1 MKKQVHLSIWV
12 LALSMIFSVG
22 VLAQEKTEVSVQV
35 KKDGKIVKDT
45 TYQFEDAS
53 EAKHALKMMELFSG
67 EELHKAH
74 LEGDHSKAMV
84 FISEDGEK
92 TELKEFDG
100 QHVVV
105 MKSEDGST
113 VDILLDEDE
122 EGNIVKK
129 KEIKVRVSDD
139 ENASWTVLESDDII
153 LDEEEDVYVIQGDD
167 DVKTEIIKIMKEYDG
182 EDDSNVKVIVVKKK
196 QKKEN
201 K

>member
-1 MKKQVHLSIWV
+1 MKKQLHLSIWV
-12 LALSMIFSVG
+12 LALSMIFSFG
-22 VLAQEKTEVSVQV
+22 VLAQEKAEVSVQV
-35 KKDGKIVKDT
+35 KKDGKIVMDT

-84 FISEDGEK
+84 FISEDGE
-92 TELKEFDG
+92 
-100 QHVVV
+100 
-105 MKSEDGST
+105 
-113 VDILLDEDE
+113 
-122 EGNIVKK
+122 GNKVKK

-139 ENASWTVLESDDII
+139 EDASWTVVEGDDII

-167 DVKTEIIKIMKEYDG
+167 DAKTEIIKIMKEYDG